1 MFKKMSVVCGV
12 KLFVLA
18 LDGMDFMVFERLR
31 DLLPNIAEVAEGGRW
46 GVMRAVDPPITVPAW

>member
-1 MFKKMSVVCGV
+1 MSAVCGV